1 MWRPETPAL
10 SHGHLIDELRVRVE
24 ELRQLATGDHGSRA
38 AEALRQWASELES
51 EIHGVVTRSWM
62 AR

>member
-10 SHGHLIDELRVRVE
+10 THGRLIEELRVRVD
-24 ELRQLATGDHGSRA
+24 ELRQAATARETRA
-38 AEALRQWASELES
+38 AEALRQWATELEIEMHS
-51 EIHGVVTRSWM
+51 LVMRSWM